1 MCVGVIF
8 SEKSPS
14 DIWFV
19 SRGVR
24 TFAPAIRDRRVFRPG
39 VGLRRYLVELQ
50 RDSKREARV
59 PAAADDL
66 RPPDAWG
73 VLPVGGCPVKRKKI
87 TIYNEEFDPGS
98 G

>member
-1 MCVGVIF
+1 MRVGVIF

-19 SRGVR
+19 LCGVR

-73 VLPVGGCPVKRKKI
+73 VLPREDAP
-87 TIYNEEFDPGS
+87 
-98 G
+98 